1 MGKVERG
8 IKEGQSVLFGIS
20 AEVFSGVAV
29 AMSVYNFWSTS
40 LKRAELRLFASPLIR
55 YASPY
60 QNSVFEVFEIP
71 LTVIN
76 EGAQTG
82 TILSFDL
89 EVTNSQNGTSKL
101 FYSAGLG
108 PWSLAK
114 VKGEG
119 LTPFT
124 PISLNRRCSQSETV
138 LFYARNDSR
147 VMQIVEAPA
156 QYRFAITP
164 VTAQGRALLGRKP
177 KPLTF
182 EMTLPY
188 LDHRAFTSGGG
199 TLPLHKASLS
209 EEKPA
214 VPR

>member
-1 MGKVERG
+1 VSG
-8 IKEGQSVLFGIS
+8 FGVS

-29 AMSVYNFWSTS
+29 VVSVYS
-40 LKRAELRLFASPLIR
+40 LWRTTLKGANLHIFVPPLIR

-71 LTVIN
+71 LTAIN

-89 EVTNSQNGTSKL
+89 EVTNAQTGVSKI

-119 LTPFT
+119 LAPFT
-124 PISLNRRCSQSETV
+124 PLSLTGRSSQSETV

-147 VMQIVEAPA
+147 VQQIVDAPA
-156 QYRFAITP
+156 TYRFTIVPLATRR
-164 VTAQGRALLGRKP
+164 QGLFRRKP
-177 KPLTF
+177 KSLVF

-188 LDHRAFTSGGG
+188 LDHRAFTSGSGS
-199 TLPLHKASLS
+199 LPLHNANWQSNAGK
-209 EEKPA
+209 
-214 VPR
+214 V

>member
-1 MGKVERG
+1 M
-8 IKEGQSVLFGIS
+8 
-20 AEVFSGVAV
+20 
-29 AMSVYNFWSTS
+29 
-40 LKRAELRLFASPLIR
+40 
-55 YASPY
+55 
-60 QNSVFEVFEIP
+60 
-71 LTVIN
+71 
-76 EGAQTG
+76 
-82 TILSFDL
+82 
-89 EVTNSQNGTSKL
+89 TNSQNGASKH

-108 PWSLAK
+108 PWSLAR

-124 PISLNRRCSQSETV
+124 PVSLTGRASQSETI

-164 VTAQGRALLGRKP
+164 QAAQRPALLRRRP
-177 KPLTF
+177 KPLMF

-199 TLPLHKASLS
+199 TIPMHNASWS
-209 EEKPA
+209 A
-214 VPR
+214 

>member
-1 MGKVERG
+1 LERG
-8 IKEGQSVLFGIS
+8 SKEGQSVADFGVS

-29 AMSVYNFWSTS
+29 AMSMYSLWRTS
-40 LKRAELRLFASPLIR
+40 LKQADLRVFDSPLVR

-108 PWSLAK
+108 PWSLAR

-124 PISLNRRCSQSETV
+124 PVSLTGRSSQSETI
-138 LFYARNDSR
+138 LFYARNDSQ

-164 VTAQGRALLGRKP
+164 LTTQRRSFLRRKS
-177 KPLTF
+177 KPLIF

-199 TLPLHKASLS
+199 TLPMHKAS
-209 EEKPA
+209 
-214 VPR
+214 

>member
-1 MGKVERG
+1 V
-8 IKEGQSVLFGIS
+8 FGVGVS

-29 AMSVYNFWSTS
+29 AMSMYSLWRTS
-40 LKRAELRLFASPLIR
+40 LQRADLRVFVSPLIR

-71 LTVIN
+71 LTVVN

-89 EVTNSQNGTSKL
+89 EVTNSQNGASKL

-108 PWSLAK
+108 PWSLAR

-124 PISLNRRCSQSETV
+124 PVSLTGRSSQSETNTV
-138 LFYARNDSR
+138 LRQKRFPGDADCRGACAIPVRHDASDSS
-147 VMQIVEAPA
+147 AP
-156 QYRFAITP
+156 RSFAPETE
-164 VTAQGRALLGRKP
+164 TA
-177 KPLTF
+177 
-182 EMTLPY
+182 
-188 LDHRAFTSGGG
+188 H
-199 TLPLHKASLS
+199 
-209 EEKPA
+209 
-214 VPR
+214 V

>member
-1 MGKVERG
+1 MTVSG
-8 IKEGQSVLFGIS
+8 FGIS

-29 AMSVYNFWSTS
+29 VVSVYSLWRTS
-40 LKRAELRLFASPLIR
+40 LKRPDLRIFVPPLIR

-71 LTVIN
+71 LTAIN

-89 EVTNSQNGTSKL
+89 EVTNRQTGVSKL

-114 VKGEG
+114 IKGEG
-119 LTPFT
+119 LIPFT
-124 PISLNRRCSQSETV
+124 PMSLVGRSSQSETV
-138 LFYARNDSR
+138 LFYARNDAK
-147 VMQIVEAPA
+147 VQQIVEAPA
-156 QYRFAITP
+156 TYQFAIIPLT
-164 VTAQGRALLGRKP
+164 TRRQGLFRRTP
-177 KPLTF
+177 KPLAF

-199 TLPLHKASLS
+199 SLPLHNASWRANAA
-209 EEKPA
+209 K
-214 VPR
+214 V

>member
-1 MGKVERG
+1 VSG
-8 IKEGQSVLFGIS
+8 FGLS

-29 AMSVYNFWSTS
+29 VVSLYSLWRTS
-40 LKRAELRLFASPLIR
+40 LQRADLRVFVPPIVR

-71 LTVIN
+71 MTVVN
-76 EGAQTG
+76 DGARTG
-82 TILSFDL
+82 TVLSLDL
-89 EVTNSQNGTSKL
+89 EVTSVETGKSKL

-119 LTPFT
+119 LAPFT
-124 PISLNRRCSQSETV
+124 PISLTGRASQSDTV
-138 LFYARNDSR
+138 LFYARTDSR
-147 VMQIVEAPA
+147 VLQIVEAPGV
-156 QYRFAITP
+156 YRFSIIAST
-164 VTAQGRALLGRKP
+164 TRGRSLFRRPP
-177 KPLTF
+177 KPLLF

-199 TLPLHKASLS
+199 TLPLNNANWQPSSSKA
-209 EEKPA
+209 
-214 VPR
+214 

>member
-1 MGKVERG
+1 MLDVGV
-8 IKEGQSVLFGIS
+8 S

-29 AMSVYNFWSTS
+29 AMSMYSLWRTS
-40 LKRAELRLFASPLIR
+40 LQQADLRVFVPPLIR

-89 EVTNSQNGTSKL
+89 EVTNAQNGASKF

-108 PWSLAK
+108 PWSLAR

-124 PISLNRRCSQSETV
+124 PVSLTGRSSQSETI
-138 LFYARNDSR
+138 LFYARNDSP
-147 VMQIVEAPA
+147 VMQIVEAPT

-164 VTAQGRALLGRKP
+164 LTAQRPALLRPRP
-177 KPLTF
+177 KPLMF

-199 TLPLHKASLS
+199 ALPMHKASWS
-209 EEKPA
+209 A
-214 VPR
+214 

>member
-1 MGKVERG
+1 MLGVG
-8 IKEGQSVLFGIS
+8 VS

-29 AMSVYNFWSTS
+29 AMSMYSLWRTS
-40 LKRAELRLFASPLIR
+40 LKRADLRVFVSPLIR

-119 LTPFT
+119 LMPFT
-124 PISLNRRCSQSETV
+124 PVSLTGRSSQSETV
-138 LFYARNDSR
+138 LFYARNDLR
-147 VMQIVEAPA
+147 VMQIVEAPS

-164 VTAQGRALLGRKP
+164 LTAQRRALMRRKP
-177 KPLTF
+177 KPLMF
-182 EMTLPY
+182 DMTLPH

-199 TLPLHKASLS
+199 TLPLHKASWRTS
-209 EEKPA
+209 A
-214 VPR
+214 

>member
-1 MGKVERG
+1 
-8 IKEGQSVLFGIS
+8 
-20 AEVFSGVAV
+20 
-29 AMSVYNFWSTS
+29 MSMYSLWRTS
-40 LKRAELRLFASPLIR
+40 LQRANMRVFVSPLIR

-89 EVTNSQNGTSKL
+89 EVTNAQNGVSKF

-108 PWSLAK
+108 PWSLAR

-124 PISLNRRCSQSETV
+124 PVSLTGRSSQSETI

-147 VMQIVEAPA
+147 VMQIVEAPT

-164 VTAQGRALLGRKP
+164 QAVQGPALLRRKP
-177 KPLTF
+177 KPLMF

-199 TLPLHKASLS
+199 TLPMHNAS
-209 EEKPA
+209 
-214 VPR
+214 

>member
-1 MGKVERG
+1 
-8 IKEGQSVLFGIS
+8 VLDVGVS

-29 AMSVYNFWSTS
+29 AMSMYSLWRTS
-40 LKRAELRLFASPLIR
+40 LQRADLRVFVAPLIR

-60 QNSVFEVFEIP
+60 QNSIFEVFEIP

-89 EVTNSQNGTSKL
+89 EVTNAQNGASKH

-108 PWSLAK
+108 PWSLAR
-114 VKGEG
+114 KGEG

-124 PISLNRRCSQSETV
+124 PVSLTGRSSQSETI

-147 VMQIVEAPA
+147 VMQIVEAPT

-164 VTAQGRALLGRKP
+164 QAAQRPALLRRRP
-177 KPLTF
+177 KPLMF

-199 TLPLHKASLS
+199 TLPMHNASWS
-209 EEKPA
+209 A
-214 VPR
+214 

>member
-1 MGKVERG
+1 M
-8 IKEGQSVLFGIS
+8 SSFGIS

-29 AMSVYNFWSTS
+29 AVSVYSLWRTS
-40 LKRAELRLFASPLIR
+40 LKRADLRVFVPPLIR

-89 EVTNSQNGTSKL
+89 EVTNPQNGASKL

-114 VKGEG
+114 VQGES
-119 LTPFT
+119 LIPFA
-124 PISLNRRCSQSETV
+124 PMSLSGRSSQSETV
-138 LFYARNDSR
+138 LFYARNNSR
-147 VMQIVEAPA
+147 VRQIAEAPA
-156 QYRFAITP
+156 QYKFAITLL
-164 VTAQGRALLGRKP
+164 TAGRKGLFRRKA
-177 KPLTF
+177 KPLAF
-182 EMTLPY
+182 EMEMPY
-188 LDHRAFTSGGG
+188 LDHRAFTSGSG
-199 TLPLHKASLS
+199 TLPLNNPDWQPSAGS
-209 EEKPA
+209 A
-214 VPR
+214 

>member
-1 MGKVERG
+1 MLG
-8 IKEGQSVLFGIS
+8 FGVS

-29 AMSVYNFWSTS
+29 AMSMYSLWRTS
-40 LKRAELRLFASPLIR
+40 LKRADLRVFVSPLIR

-89 EVTNSQNGTSKL
+89 EVINSQNGTSKL

-108 PWSLAK
+108 PWSLAR
-114 VKGEG
+114 VKDEG
-119 LTPFT
+119 LTPFA
-124 PISLNRRCSQSETV
+124 PVSLTGRSSQSETI
-138 LFYARNDSR
+138 LFYARNDSQ
-147 VMQIVEAPA
+147 VTQIVEAPA

-164 VTAQGRALLGRKP
+164 LTAQRRSLVRRKP
-177 KPLTF
+177 KPLMF

-199 TLPLHKASLS
+199 TLPLHKASWS
-209 EEKPA
+209 G
-214 VPR
+214 

>member
-1 MGKVERG
+1 MFG
-8 IKEGQSVLFGIS
+8 IEIS
-20 AEVFSGVAV
+20 AEVSSGVALV
-29 AMSVYNFWSTS
+29 TSMYSLWRTS
-40 LKRAELRLFASPLIR
+40 LKWADLRVFVSPLIR

-60 QNSVFEVFEIP
+60 QNSIFEVFEIP

-76 EGAQTG
+76 SGAQTG

-89 EVTNSQNGTSKL
+89 EVTNAQNGASKH

-108 PWSLAK
+108 PWSLGK

-124 PISLNRRCSQSETV
+124 PVSLNGRSSQSETV
-138 LFYARNDSR
+138 LFYARTDAT

-156 QYRFAITP
+156 QYSFAITP
-164 VTAQGRALLGRKP
+164 LTAQRYAFLRRQP
-177 KPLTF
+177 KPLMF
-182 EMTLPY
+182 DMTLSY

-199 TLPLHKASLS
+199 TLPLHNTSWQKSS
-209 EEKPA
+209 
-214 VPR
+214 